1 MKYTALLPAV
11 FFASHFAIAEPA
23 PVFRGEFWIDGGI
36 YGDGRVSSE
45 ECRKT
50 PEKAPHGHILD
61 YSIEV
66 PESGWYA
73 PFFKNGMLQ
82 QDYIVDGEIV
92 GMFALSGRPDAD
104 HFSQGLSLWLAK
116 GAHKLRFSRFGRRS
130 FPTKKFDFFELR
142 PLGADRAAQCVS
154 AEVDGHDVVRL
165 GEEIAL
171 AVKAGNPFADTR
183 YEVQFALQRDANRED
198 AWQAAATLEF
208 PKCGDPAAKRAT
220 VRLPAE
226 GMYYLR
232 LVSDGKELPSGVFAR
247 RQVVC
252 VDVGGVS
259 AAVQGGSSDANQVIC
274 EIDCAAT
281 APDAEA
287 NGPTRVTRRGG
298 LVYRESHDCSR
309 DVTGPY
315 DGNMPENL
323 SAFSYKVKIP
333 EAQVPYLLEV
343 EFPDDER
350 LSVCVRHDWVEPGT
364 DRYLKANLG
373 YQTKSWETGGFFVIT
388 GGMKRQGQIIWP
400 LSTDGRISII
410 NQSAGT
416 RAACAK
422 IRITRIAGGER
433 PLDVTSADVTNHRL
447 FAYWSEEGESF
458 AGMLGA
464 RALVDTDSIEAVKRW
479 LLMVRFYGGNAITGV
494 GIAYQSAF
502 WRSRALQGV
511 EIPPFSKLRL
521 FALLAEKYGVAFIP
535 EWFLAQDAQQNV
547 LFPQLAAG
555 GMEDVLAKNASG
567 TLAGGGVNPLCP
579 VVQDTY
585 VAAMKEIFDELGDSP
600 AFKGL
605 TVRADP
611 WQFRSQ
617 FFFKSLY
624 WGYNESVVRDFERET
639 GVKVPPG
646 DATAYFTFLTS
657 PAVKDR
663 WVRWRCDRI
672 SAYQASVLDA
682 LRGGGRRPDVFFGM
696 AGQFDQENLYRR
708 DATIAERALASG
720 VDIERIRALDG
731 IAIIPSAR
739 YGSRTPCEE
748 DRATYDEFFLSE
760 SLDAA
765 MGSPRAFSTYMS
777 YKELGTGWPAKEL
790 GFDLSACGGKG
801 KYHCSGVNAAGRNAL
816 ERYAVPLAESDVAYL
831 RDGGNADCLPSP
843 DILRPWLAEYEKLP
857 SVAFERAPGAND
869 PVAVWHKKTSD
880 GSYWWY
886 AVNKERFAATVAVRF
901 DDGAEERVAL
911 EPFGL
916 KVFCEKGAR
925 RIASVAGDYPEAE
938 RAKVRALLAQAQS
951 ISGEVSDPAF
961 AAGLAKAWRA
971 AEAGKWWRA
980 RVELEMAPM
989 YRGYEKTGH
998 LPEGVLRVMFP
1009 DKLDLNTPKNGH
1021 WQLCTP
1027 TIAAGQL
1034 AAGGGCALRGSSEI
1048 NPDWRGEQVLWGSG
1062 GSVSFTLDAPAEG
1075 RYDLVLGVA
1084 SEGKGV
1090 ATAEVNGRLLPG
1102 VCSCRAANEPVTAAF
1117 RGVALGQG
1125 KAEVKIR
1132 GAAALGVYGVRLLPV
1147 MRPVPG
1153 ADWAIAGPYEAYW
1166 GTLSKMGRGNDALK
1180 AGFDDIEKT
1189 DLSSCKWRLAA
1200 PGVEDALW
1208 DRGVHMALRIA
1219 STGYQRSIVR
1229 TNVTSD
1235 RDRTATLIVAVDW
1248 WARVRL
1254 NGEMVKTDVSG
1265 GGCEENGCNFWGWYP
1280 MWTGVVNL
1288 KKGDNDLVIYQNGG
1302 SLGSAFA
1309 AWITD
1314 DEGVR
1319 TKLP

>member
-1 MKYTALLPAV
+1 MNSTL
-11 FFASHFAIAEPA
+11 FFALATVPFCAAVYGADSPI
-23 PVFRGEFWIDGGI
+23 FRGEYWKAEGAV

-73 PFFKNGMLQ
+73 PFFKNGSLE
-82 QDYIVDGEIV
+82 QDYIVDGEIA
-92 GMFALSGRPDAD
+92 GMFALSGRLDSD
-104 HFSQGLSLWLAK
+104 GFSQGLSLWLEK
-116 GAHKLRFSRFGRRS
+116 GAHKLRFMRFGRRS

-142 PLGADRAAQCVS
+142 PLKADRAAQCVF

-165 GEEIAL
+165 GEDLVL
-171 AVKAGNPFADTR
+171 AVKAGNPFAAVR
-183 YEVQFALQRDANRED
+183 YEVQFAVQRDAKRED
-198 AWQAAATLEF
+198 AWKSAATLDF
-208 PKCGDPAAKRAT
+208 PKSGAPAVKRAA

-226 GMYYLR
+226 GMYFLR
-232 LVSDGKELPSGVFAR
+232 LVSDGKELPSGVFPR
-247 RQVVC
+247 REVVC

-259 AAVQGGSSDANQVIC
+259 AAEQDVSPGASQTVC

-287 NGPTRVTRRGG
+287 NGPTRVTRCDG
-298 LVYRESHDCSR
+298 LVYRESHDCSKE
-309 DVTGPY
+309 VSGPY

-323 SAFSYKVKIP
+323 SCFSYKVKVP

-343 EFPDDER
+343 EFPDNER
-350 LSVCVRHDWVEPGT
+350 RSVCVRHDWFEPGT
-364 DRYLKANLG
+364 DRYLKMNYG
-373 YQTKSWETGGFFVIT
+373 YQTKSWETGGFFSVS
-388 GGMKRQGQIIWP
+388 GGMKQQGQIIWP
-400 LSTDGRISII
+400 LSTEGRVTII

-422 IRITRIAGGER
+422 IRISKVAAPVAKPPVANRRIF
-433 PLDVTSADVTNHRL
+433 S
-447 FAYWSEEGESF
+447 YWSEEGDSF
-458 AGMLGA
+458 AIMIGA
-464 RALVDTDSIEAVKRW
+464 QQLVNSAYLAAVERW
-479 LLMVRFYGGNAITGV
+479 LQMIRFYGGNAVSGV
-494 GIAYQSAF
+494 GVAYQGAF
-502 WRSRALQGV
+502 WRSRALASVG
-511 EIPPFSKLRL
+511 IPQYSQLRL
-521 FALLAEKYGVAFIP
+521 FALLAEKYGMAFIP
-535 EWFLAQDAQQNV
+535 EWFLYQDAQHNV
-547 LFPQLAAG
+547 LFPQLAPG
-555 GMEDVLAKNASG
+555 GREEALSKNASG

-585 VAAMKEIFDELGDSP
+585 VAAMKEIFDEIGDSP

-646 DATAYFTFLTS
+646 DAAAYFAFLTS

-672 SAYQASVLDA
+672 SAYQTRVLDA

-696 AGQFDQENLYRR
+696 VGQFDQENLYRK
-708 DATIAERALASG
+708 APTIAERALESG
-720 VDIERIRALDG
+720 VDLARIKASDG
-731 IAIIPSAR
+731 FSVVPIAR
-739 YGSRTPCEE
+739 YGTGTPSKH
-748 DRATYDEFFLSE
+748 DRAIYDELFQTE
-760 SLDAA
+760 SADAA
-765 MGSPRAFSTYMS
+765 MGSPRAFAVYMN
-777 YKELGTGWPAKEL
+777 YMELATDWPAKEL
-790 GFDLSACGGKG
+790 GFDLSACGGQVP
-801 KYHCSGVNAAGRNAL
+801 YHCSGVNAAGRNAL
-816 ERYAVPLAESDVAYL
+816 ERYAVPLAESDVAYI

-843 DILRPWLAEYEKLP
+843 DILRPWLDEYERLP
-857 SVAFERAPGAND
+857 SVPFDRAPGAND
-869 PVAVWHKKTSD
+869 PVAVWHKATSD

-886 AVNKERFAATVAVRF
+886 AVNKERFAVTATVVF
-901 DDGAEERVAL
+901 GDGSEERVAL

-925 RIASVAGDYPEAE
+925 RIASVACEYPEQE
-938 RAKVRALLAQAQS
+938 RAKVRELLARAQS
-951 ISGEVSDPAF
+951 ISGEVADSAF
-961 AAGLAKAWRA
+961 DAGVAKAWRA
-971 AEAGKWWRA
+971 AESGKWWRA
-980 RVELEMAPM
+980 RVELETAPM
-989 YRGYEKTGH
+989 YGGYEKEGH
-998 LPEGVLRVMFP
+998 LPEEVLRVMFP

-1021 WQLCTP
+1021 WNLCTP
-1027 TIAAGQL
+1027 TIAAGRL
-1034 AAGGGCALRGSSEI
+1034 EAGGGFVLRRSSEI
-1048 NPDWRGEQVLWGSG
+1048 NQNWRGEQVLWGDG
-1062 GSVSFTLDAPAEG
+1062 GSVSFMLDAPAEG
-1075 RYDLVLGVA
+1075 RYDLVLGVV
-1084 SEGKGV
+1084 SEEKGV

-1102 VCSCRAANEPVTAAF
+1102 VCSFPAASEPVTAAF
-1117 RGVALGQG
+1117 HDIALQRGKV
-1125 KAEVKIR
+1125 EVKIR
-1132 GAAALGVYGVRLLPV
+1132 GTAALGVYGVRFLPV

-1166 GTLSKMGRGNDALK
+1166 GTLAKMGCGDDALK

-1189 DLSSCKWRLAA
+1189 NLASCKWRIAA

-1208 DRGVHMALRIA
+1208 DRGAHMALRIA
-1219 STGYQRSIVR
+1219 STGGQRSIIR
-1229 TNVTSD
+1229 TTVSSD

-1265 GGCEENGCNFWGWYP
+1265 GGSEENGCNFWGWYP